1 MAGQG
6 SDMKLNDYN
15 GSRKLTTSIVSK
27 DPINDMT
34 KPAMKENVD
43 GIYKYATKRGMDQ
56 KIVGLMK
63 INWFCKRH
71 VVGQDST
78 IKGD

>member
-43 GIYKYATKRGMDQ
+43 GIYKYATKRGMD
-56 KIVGLMK
+56 
-63 INWFCKRH
+63 
-71 VVGQDST
+71 
-78 IKGD
+78 